1 MTRSSEYA
9 LRALIFLAQNKDRW
23 PIPGRE
29 ISRAT
34 RIPARYLQK
43 ILGDLTRAGVLAS
56 TPGRTGGFRLRRPA
70 ERIRLVAVLA
80 PFERS
85 EGRRCPFGNTVCSDL
100 NPCGGHD
107 QWKRVVEA
115 EQQFLSETTIGCVA
129 RPGRRT
135 SATQDT

>member
-34 RIPARYLQK
+34 QVPSRYLQK
-43 ILGDLTRAGVLAS
+43 ILGDLTRTEILDS
-56 TPGRTGGFRLRRPA
+56 TPGRAGGFRLRRPA
-70 ERIRLVAVLA
+70 ERIRLVAVIA

-85 EGRRCPFGNTVCSDL
+85 QERRCPFGNTVCSDQ
-100 NPCGGHD
+100 NPCGAHE
-107 QWKRVVEA
+107 QWKQVVET
-115 EQQFLSETTIGCVA
+115 ERRFLREMTVGRVA
-129 RPGRRT
+129 QATRRA
-135 SATQDT
+135 SVS